1 MFSQS
6 LGYLNVV
13 ENRRSTGIINVQMGV
28 LSSLGMPDPSVIGLC
43 SNVNETSL
51 V

>member
-13 ENRRSTGIINVQMGV
+13 ENCRSTGIINVQMGV
-28 LSSLGMPDPSVIGLC
+28 LSSIGMPDLSVIGLC
-43 SNVNETSL
+43 SDVNDTT
-51 V
+51 